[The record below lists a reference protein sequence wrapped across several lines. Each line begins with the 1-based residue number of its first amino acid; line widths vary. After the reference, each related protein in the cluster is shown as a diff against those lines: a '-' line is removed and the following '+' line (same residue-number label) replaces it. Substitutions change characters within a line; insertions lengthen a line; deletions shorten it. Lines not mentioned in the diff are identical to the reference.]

1 MPERTRIP
9 KNQKPVE
16 PLEEQIGQDGD
27 AVLEEVDHDEVILVK
42 PNQESIES
50 PICQEKLANLQ
61 FMEDKIVIHI
71 HDTAE
76 KDADPRFE
84 VSVNGQGWVF
94 ERGKQYTV
102 PRYIVEGLARAKP
115 VHFRNHEY
123 TDEDGVRNVK
133 WPSSTGLRYGFS
145 VIQDPH
151 PRGSDWLRSVLAQP

>member
-1 MPERTRIP
+1 MTERTRIP
-9 KNQKPVE
+9 KNKKPIE

-27 AVLEEVDHDEVILVK
+27 VTIEEDTGGDAILVK
-42 PNQESIES
+42 PNQEPVDSMAAK
-50 PICQEKLANLQ
+50 EKFANLK
-61 FMEDKIVIHI
+61 FMEDKITIHI

-84 VSVNGQGWVF
+84 VAVNGRGFVF

-115 VHFRNHEY
+115 VHFRNQEY
-123 TDEDGVRNVK
+123 TDEDGVKGVK

-151 PRGSDWLRSVLAQP
+151 PRGGDWLKSVLAQP